1 MTKVSTGVVVPATKL
16 NAPVLPTVTVLLNR
30 SPTPLVSVATV
41 MVPLISL
48 TDIVLPVPG
57 VKPVP
62 LMYVDAVVAV
72 PLCAPATRFVELKTI
87 AGVTS
92 IVSV

>member
-1 MTKVSTGVVVPATKL
+1 M
-16 NAPVLPTVTVLLNR
+16 
-30 SPTPLVSVATV
+30 SVATV
-41 MVPLISL
+41 VVPLISL

-62 LMYVDAVVAV
+62 LMYVDTVDAI
-72 PLCAPATRFVELKTI
+72 PISAPATRFVELKTI
-87 AGVTS
+87 AGVPS